1 MTGER
6 AVRRASSARRC
17 DTKRKTSPC
26 ISKEALRIALTEIQR
41 EEARQR
47 SSAKYRQFEI
57 SQVSFDDR
65 FAECKLTLVGGAL
78 PPPLAYVVIRVPFR
92 LVKLTMPRAL
102 PHKSPCPS
110 NGRL

>member
-1 MTGER
+1 M
-6 AVRRASSARRC
+6 
-17 DTKRKTSPC
+17 
-26 ISKEALRIALTEIQR
+26 
-41 EEARQR
+41 
-47 SSAKYRQFEI
+47 KYRERRRLCAPLPSIAILETSYI
-57 SQVSFDDR
+57 SSDDR

-78 PPPLAYVVIRVPFR
+78 LPPLAYVVIRVPFR